1 MTIKFLDI
9 FLDINP
15 KLKNNLNYINLNN
28 DLKSL
33 ILSFYSNELSFE
45 KEKHF
50 LTIDYILNF
59 EYEKIKKDL
68 YNSNNE
74 KEEDDEDDEDD
85 EDEEE
90 CNDENNYDSFKIINQ
105 IEYCNFRKLSLDEKK
120 KLAIFI
126 KINDKSSEE
135 IENINKLLT
144 SIIVLNTKSMREN
157 FMSYS
162 IKKGLISD
170 YSPVIDDFTNIDE
183 FSRFLI
189 KLFKIDLEYIS
200 NFYEKY
206 EDNLRK
212 KKIASYA
219 ANYNILRIMSG
230 MGSMYHD

>member
-1 MTIKFLDI
+1 
-9 FLDINP
+9 
-15 KLKNNLNYINLNN
+15 
-28 DLKSL
+28 
-33 ILSFYSNELSFE
+33 
-45 KEKHF
+45 
-50 LTIDYILNF
+50 
-59 EYEKIKKDL
+59 
-68 YNSNNE
+68 
-74 KEEDDEDDEDD
+74 
-85 EDEEE
+85 
-90 CNDENNYDSFKIINQ
+90 
-105 IEYCNFRKLSLDEKK
+105 
-120 KLAIFI
+120 
-126 KINDKSSEE
+126 
-135 IENINKLLT
+135 
-144 SIIVLNTKSMREN
+144 MREN
-157 FMSYS
+157 FMYYS